1 MISLESL
8 ITVTLILFAI
18 IDIVGAL
25 PILIDLEQR
34 VGKIDP
40 LKTAVLSTTIMIA
53 FLFIGEPLLKII
65 GIDLPSFAAAGS
77 VVLFIV
83 AMEMILGIRIFKEE
97 SSEKVSQLS
106 ALVVPV
112 TFPII
117 AGAGT
122 LTTIL
127 TIRADYPLLTILLA
141 ILINGVI
148 IFIVLWLKNW
158 IANRLSPAGL
168 IIIRRVFGIILLA
181 SAIKIFKN
189 YAL

>member
-1 MISLESL
+1 MMDLESL

-40 LKTAVLSTTIMIA
+40 LKTAILSTSIMIA

-65 GIDLPSFAAAGS
+65 GIDLPSFATAGS

-97 SSEKVSQLS
+97 TSEKASQLS
-106 ALVVPV
+106 TLVVPV

-127 TIRADYPLLTILLA
+127 TIRADYPLITILFA

-168 IIIRRVFGIILLA
+168 TIIRRVFGIILLA